1 MYTFIYISTITN
13 AMKQFI
19 LVISFLFTAGICFAQ
34 GYSNERIYVQTNKTV
49 FVAGETIWLKAYL
62 FSKFSPD
69 DVYTTLYFDLTDSN
83 GTVIT
88 HKKQMV
94 LDGIAICSIDIPAE
108 LSEGVLEIRA
118 YPKKIETLTG
128 TGNYYSKKIYVLNPT
143 KSNNQ
148 PEKLA
153 RVYSCNFFTGSGK
166 LVAGLN
172 NTVSFK
178 ATDQFGQ
185 AIAISGTLYNSKQ
198 QALLTCKDVYNG
210 MGRFGFV
217 PEKNETYAVAVNF
230 PDGKLKRFP
239 LPSVTDEGA
248 LLSVSAGNQSK
259 IFSIQLSDQW
269 KHSGQATI
277 AGLVDNTVVFQ
288 KSFSMANGFFSAAI
302 PVAELPASVMK
313 LVVTDAQKQ
322 TIATSSTFIKN
333 ETSFLP
339 VSITTDRLQLTP
351 KGKNIF
357 TLSVPDSVIGN
368 CSVSITDYDREAPIP
383 QNNIL
388 SALLVTQEKNC
399 PPGIFDYAIQ
409 KELPDSVIDII
420 LSTSQ
425 CTDITSSKKEV
436 QNIADTDFINISGK
450 VFYKKNDNPV
460 SKGELNMIFST
471 VDSNTTVIN
480 APISN
485 DGSFQLKKLVYYGM
499 GTFRYKLNNK
509 KDELIYVKLDST
521 IMGTPTPPPV
531 VAETF
536 VADPY
541 VFTNPTIMDY
551 AQKIYRTPQGIDT
564 SNLTLTNV
572 TVTASKAS
580 LTQQVNKRYTRG
592 LFENS
597 ATAKVVNLI
606 NEPPGTGGNI
616 FDYLQSKIAGLMI
629 TGVGNDYSI
638 RTTRGFSLSGFAP
651 IRIYLNEFETN
662 TSFIV
667 GIPLQEIALVKY
679 YPPGNSQLPGIG
691 AAGVLAIY
699 TKKNEDVPAS
709 LSSPFTQFRFP
720 GYSVSKDFVTD
731 YIEKETAPQ
740 IDNRTAIYWNPYLVL
755 NGTKK
760 EYTLNFTNSTQ
771 TKRLH
776 VVVEGFTVDGRLIYL
791 DKIIE

>member
-1 MYTFIYISTITN
+1 MYTFIYIPTITN
-13 AMKQFI
+13 AVKHFI
-19 LVISFLFTAGICFAQ
+19 LVISCLFAGSICFAQ
-34 GYSNERIYVQTNKTV
+34 VYSNERIYVQSNKTV
-49 FVAGETIWLKAYL
+49 FVAGETVWLKAYL

-69 DVYTTLYFDLTDSN
+69 DVFTTLYFDLTDSN

-88 HKKQMV
+88 HKKQMM
-94 LDGIAICSIDIPAE
+94 LDGIAMCSIDIPAE
-108 LSEGVLEIRA
+108 LSEGVMEIRA
-118 YPKKIETLTG
+118 YPKKTGTLTG
-128 TGNYYSKKIYVLNPT
+128 TGNFYSKKIFVLNPT

-148 PEKLA
+148 PEKQA
-153 RVYSCNFFTGSGK
+153 RVYGCSFFAGSAK
-166 LVAGLN
+166 LVADLT
-172 NTVSFK
+172 NTVYFK

-185 AIAISGTLYNSKQ
+185 AVAISGTLYNSKQ
-198 QALLTCKDVYNG
+198 EAVLTCKEVYNG
-210 MGRFGFV
+210 MGRFKFI
-217 PEKNETYAVAVNF
+217 PEKNETYSVAVNF
-230 PDGKLKRFP
+230 PDGKLKRFL

-248 LLSVSAGNQSK
+248 ILSVLPGNQSK
-259 IFSIQLSDQW
+259 IFSIQLSDKW
-269 KHSGQATI
+269 KHDGRATI
-277 AGLVDNTVVFQ
+277 TGMVDNTVVFQ
-288 KSFSMANGFFSAAI
+288 KSFSMANGSFTASI
-302 PVAELPASVMK
+302 PVAELPACVMK

-322 TIATSSTFIKN
+322 TIVTSTTFIHN

-339 VSITTDRLQLTP
+339 VSITADKLQLTP
-351 KGKNIF
+351 KGKNDFI
-357 TLSVPDSVIGN
+357 LSVPDSIIGN
-368 CSVSITDYDREAPIP
+368 CSIAITDYDREAHIP

-388 SALLVTQEKNC
+388 SALLVTQEKDC
-399 PPGIFDYAIQ
+399 QTRIFDNAIQ
-409 KELPDSVIDII
+409 KEMPDSVIDMI

-425 CTDITSSKKEV
+425 CQDITSSKKEA
-436 QNIADTDFINISGK
+436 QNIADTDFIIIKGK
-450 VFYKKNDNPV
+450 VFYKKNDTPV
-460 SKGELNMIFST
+460 TKGELNMIFST

-480 APISN
+480 APIGS

-499 GTFRYKLNNK
+499 GTFRFKLNNK

-531 VAETF
+531 IPETF
-536 VADPY
+536 SADPY
-541 VFTNPTIMDY
+541 SFTNPAIIDY
-551 AQKIYRTPQGIDT
+551 ARKIYRTPQGIDT
-564 SNLTLTNV
+564 TKLTLASV
-572 TVTASKAS
+572 TVTASKTS

-597 ATAKVVNLI
+597 ASAKVVDLI

-616 FDYLQSKIAGLMI
+616 FDYLQSKVAGLMI

-699 TKKNEDVPAS
+699 TKKNEDVPVS

-720 GYSVSKDFVTD
+720 GYSVSKDFMTD
-731 YIEKETAPQ
+731 YIEKETASQ

-755 NGTKK
+755 NGAQKN
-760 EYTLNFTNSTQ
+760 YSFSFTNSTL

-776 VVVEGFTVDGRLIYL
+776 VVVEGFTVDGRSIHL